1 MPRGRP
7 KKTVPKLE
15 SDFNRASP
23 EERTAMLAA
32 LTNTQNYKRK
42 GTVGPR
48 MQATE
53 KQLASLAKARATRAA
68 KKTGTTVAVA
78 VASPKS
84 ESDFNRASPEQRK
97 AMLAALTDTQN
108 YKRKGTVG
116 PRMQATEKQLASLAK
131 ARATRAAKKTGTTVS
146 VVVAAPAVKRTRAR
160 LTQEQKA
167 LKEQE
172 IANKKIARE
181 QKKANMA
188 QMKADKVL
196 ARELAKAAKPQ
207 KKKAKMD

>member
-1 MPRGRP
+1 
-7 KKTVPKLE
+7 
-15 SDFNRASP
+15 
-23 EERTAMLAA
+23 
-32 LTNTQNYKRK
+32 
-42 GTVGPR
+42 

-78 VASPKS
+78 VASPNLG
-84 ESDFNRASPEQRK
+84 SDPKKKFNRASPEQRT

-146 VVVAAPAVKRTRAR
+146 VAVAAPAVKRTRAR

-172 IANKKIARE
+172 KANKKIARE

-188 QMKADKVL
+188 QIKADKVL
-196 ARELAKAAKPQ
+196 AKELAKAAKPQ